1 MNDRGSPRIGQQGRQ
16 FAASIMVL
24 ASQGSCPQ
32 AVGMIGKGGASLGE
46 CSSAA
51 TELFESRY
59 RAGGLVPSIS
69 RARRAAASASESR
82 ASRKNIADKLAQPRR
97 RKISGQF
104 SVSYASIKE
113 LPGGWE
119 LSVCA
124 SPGLAVDD
132 ASSQAMSRPNRVQIV
147 QTPKMESTD
156 CS

>member
-1 MNDRGSPRIGQQGRQ
+1 LPPA
-16 FAASIMVL
+16 FMVL

-32 AVGMIGKGGASLGE
+32 AVGMIGKGGASLDE

-59 RAGGLVPSIS
+59 RAAGFVPSIS

-82 ASRKNIADKLAQPRR
+82 ASRKNIADKLAQLRR
-97 RKISGQF
+97 RKISCQF
-104 SVSYASIKE
+104 SVSYATTSRSRKE

-132 ASSQAMSRPNRVQIV
+132 RVVPSFMSRPNRVQIV

-156 CS
+156 CP